1 MIYFEN
7 MSKYYTT
14 RQGRHYIF
22 KDVNLVLPIEQNT
35 AVLGPN
41 GVGKSTLIRLLG
53 GADIVSTGRI
63 YSDKNISW
71 PLGLQG
77 GLQGSMT
84 ARENVR
90 FVARIH
96 GYSNTKE
103 IEKQVADFA
112 EIGKYFDEPVKN
124 YSSGMRSRITFGL
137 TMAFDFDFDV
147 LLIDELGAVGDAN
160 FRKKSEA
167 LLKQRFD
174 KTKLI
179 MVSHSIPNLKKH
191 CKAGLVIRNQNI
203 EYFNDIN
210 HAIEMYESTYIRP
223 HLKQV

>member
-1 MIYFEN
+1 MIHFECLN
-7 MSKYYTT
+7 KYYPTK
-14 RQGRHYIF
+14 RGRHYVF
-22 KDVNLVLPIEQNT
+22 KDLTISLPTDRNI

-41 GVGKSTLIRLLG
+41 GVGKSTLIRMMG
-53 GADIVSTGRI
+53 GSDMPNSGRI
-63 YSDKNISW
+63 HSDKNISW

-96 GYSNTKE
+96 GYKDTKP
-103 IEKQVADFA
+103 IEQQVQRFA
-112 EIGKYFDEPVKN
+112 EIGKFFDEPVKT

-160 FRKKSEA
+160 FRKKSEK
-167 LLKQRFD
+167 LLLD
-174 KTKLI
+174 KYDQTKLF
-179 MVSHSIPNLKKH
+179 MVNHSISGLKKF
-191 CKAGLVIRNQNI
+191 CDSGVVIKNQSLVFF
-203 EYFNDIN
+203 EKLDD
-210 HAIEMYESTYIRP
+210 AIEEYQEVYV
-223 HLKQV
+223 K